1 MTLMCRYTFR
11 LSKCGVEV
19 HNYFLINEAAAR
31 REAYVV
37 ARELASKK
45 PHEDD
50 EYLQLI
56 DDIGRLIWRVPI

>member
-1 MTLMCRYTFR
+1 MCRYTFR
-11 LSKCGVEV
+11 LSKCGVEA
-19 HNYFLINEAAAR
+19 HDYFLINEAAAR
-31 REAYVV
+31 RKAYVV
-37 ARELASKK
+37 ARELAYKN

>member
-1 MTLMCRYTFR
+1 MRRYTFR
-11 LSKCGVEV
+11 LSKCGAEV
-19 HNYFLINEAAAR
+19 HDYFLMNEAAAR

-45 PHEDD
+45 PDGDD

-56 DDIGRLIWRVPI
+56 DDIGRLIWQEPV